1 MSSRRVIYGL
11 VAISLLVAASIGLIA
26 SPISSGAGAVSSDP
40 ITAARFAIVVNGQQ
54 LAAFSELQALTS
66 GYETED
72 IDVDQKE
79 TILTVPSKHR
89 PPSIILKRGLT
100 SDRALWDWHADAIQ
114 NGSRAWRDAELVM
127 YDYEGRPVARFN
139 MINAWPSKLEVDTLS
154 SGGQAVAMETL
165 TLVCERIE
173 RVSA

>member
-1 MSSRRVIYGL
+1 VIYAL
-11 VAISLLVAASIGLIA
+11 VVLCLLVAAAVGLVA
-26 SPISSGAGAVSSDP
+26 SPVSSGAGVLSSTDP
-40 ITAARFAIVVNGQQ
+40 VTAARFAIVVDGQQ
-54 LAAFSELQALTS
+54 VAAFSELQALTS

-79 TILTVPSKHR
+79 TILTVPTKHR
-89 PPSIILKRGLT
+89 PPSVILKRGLT

-127 YDYEGRPVARFN
+127 YDYEGRPVARFT

-165 TLVCERIE
+165 TLACERLE